1 MLSLWNHQESAQY
14 SGDLGQRVYTS
25 RLLGREPA
33 LVLHGGGNTSVKIRE
48 ANLFGEEEEILMI
61 KGSGRDLATIDAL
74 GFSPCRMAPLL
85 RLAQLPALPD
95 TQMARELRCSMTDP
109 SAPAPSVEAI
119 LHAIIPHKFVDHT
132 HADAL
137 IAVMNTPDGAAR
149 VREIYGERVVVL
161 PYVMPGFQLARLC
174 AERFPKEAGAQ
185 TMGIVLLQHGLFTFA
200 ETAREAYE
208 RMIELVTL
216 AEEYLD
222 RHGAGNLA
230 AVETG
235 QSASTVEQ
243 RGEIARLRRDLSQV
257 AGRPMILISHPGE
270 KDAAFSRRDDI
281 ATLSQQGPATPDHV
295 VRTKRVPMLGRDL
308 DAFRTAYEQYF
319 HAHAAR
325 AGREL
330 RILDAAPR
338 VVLDP
343 DLGLLTAGP
352 NAKEGAIA
360 GDIYRHTVD
369 IILRATA
376 LGGWRALPASDL
388 FDVEY
393 WDLEQAK
400 LRSTAATPMFA
411 GEIALVTGA
420 ASGIGKACVESLRRR
435 GAAVVGLDLNPA
447 IVEMHRG
454 PDYAGFV
461 CDLTEESHVA
471 RAMES
476 AVKAFGGLDML
487 VLNAGIFPKATPL
500 SALSTA
506 AWRQV
511 MQINLDANLA
521 LLREAHPL
529 LKLAPNGGR
538 VVVIGSKNMPA
549 PGPGVAAYSASKAA
563 LQQLARV
570 AALEWGADKI
580 RINTIHPNAVFDTG
594 LWTEEVLAA
603 RARSYGVS
611 VEEYKTKNILGV
623 EVRSQDVAELA
634 AEMCGPVF
642 AKTTGA
648 QVPVDGGTDRVI

>member
-1 MLSLWNHQESAQY
+1 
-14 SGDLGQRVYTS
+14 
-25 RLLGREPA
+25 LLGREPA

-48 ANLFGEEEEILMI
+48 RNLFDEEEEILWI
-61 KGSGRDLATIDAL
+61 KGSGRDLATIDAT
-74 GFSPCRMAPLL
+74 GFSPCRTAPLL

-95 TQMARELRCSMTDP
+95 TQMARELKCSMTDP

-119 LHAIIPHKFVDHT
+119 LHAVVPHKFVDHT

-149 VREIYGERVVVL
+149 VREIYGDRVVIL

-174 AERFPKEAGAQ
+174 AERFSKEAGAQ
-185 TMGIVLLQHGLFTFA
+185 TVGMVLLQHGLFTFA
-200 ETAREAYE
+200 ESARESYE

-216 AEEYLD
+216 AEKYLD
-222 RHGAGNLA
+222 GHGAWNLA
-230 AVETG
+230 APATG
-235 QSASTVEQ
+235 QSASTKEQ
-243 RGEIARLRRDLSQV
+243 RGEIAELRRDLTRV
-257 AGRPMILISHPGE
+257 AGRSMILMSHPEE
-270 KDAAFSRRDDI
+270 KYAAFARREDV
-281 ATLSQQGPATPDHV
+281 AALSQQGPATPDHV

-308 DAFRTAYEQYF
+308 DTFRAAYAQYF
-319 HAHAAR
+319 QKNAAR
-325 AGREL
+325 GAREL
-330 RILDAAPR
+330 RMLDAAPR
-338 VVLDP
+338 VILDP

-352 NAKEGAIA
+352 NAKEAVIA

-376 LGGWRALPASDL
+376 LGGYRALPASDL

-400 LRSTAATPMFA
+400 LRSAGTPLMFA

-420 ASGIGKACVESLRRR
+420 ASGIGKACVESLLRR

-447 IVEMHRG
+447 IVEMYRR
-454 PDYAGFV
+454 PEYAGFV
-461 CDLTEESHVA
+461 CDLTEESHIA

-500 SALSTA
+500 SALSTST
-506 AWRQV
+506 WRQV
-511 MQINLDANLA
+511 MQINLDANLV

-538 VVVIGSKNMPA
+538 VVIIGSKNVPA

-594 LWTEEVLAA
+594 LWTDEILAA

-611 VEEYKTKNILGV
+611 VEEYKTKNVLGV

-634 AEMCGPVF
+634 SEMCGPVF

-648 QVPVDGGTDRVI
+648 QVPVDGGNERVI